1 MDNEIACNNT
11 DNKLAKDVEQLQDQ
25 HKGNN
30 VENDQLGRQAGCQS
44 ISVIISFHNMGT
56 ETNTNTKIFKILYYI

>member
-11 DNKLAKDVEQLQDQ
+11 DNKPAEDVEQLQDQ

-30 VENDQLGRQAGCQS
+30 VDNDWLGRQCRLPAHVS
-44 ISVIISFHNMGT
+44 DY
-56 ETNTNTKIFKILYYI
+56 ILS

>member
-11 DNKLAKDVEQLQDQ
+11 DNKPTEDVEQLQDQ

-30 VENDQLGRQAGCQS
+30 VENDRLRRQCWLTAYVS
-44 ISVIISFHNMGT
+44 DY
-56 ETNTNTKIFKILYYI
+56 ILSYYGN